1 MAGNQFNDARIW
13 GERISLVDEKQ
24 DQKVD
29 LLYILEAPLLSLG
42 LDGIN

>member
-13 GERISLVDEKQ
+13 GERISLEDEKQ

-29 LLYILEAPLLSLG
+29 FQGFLEAPLLS
-42 LDGIN
+42 

>member
-1 MAGNQFNDARIW
+1 MASNQLNDARIW

-29 LLYILEAPLLSLG
+29 LQCILEASLLS
-42 LDGIN
+42 